1 MTFVLHPFL
10 YSLQLKKQKK
20 MKNTGTKRLIISK
33 KKIIMKEKEK
43 KTHFMLAT
51 IFLKHCCKGPCG
63 SLVEE
68 GITYFGVVVAQIPDV
83 DSAESCASLC
93 KEEVKCLFWTF
104 KIIKQLC
111 KLKSSHTRTESNDNK
126 ISGLKPCE

>member
-1 MTFVLHPFL
+1 
-10 YSLQLKKQKK
+10 
-20 MKNTGTKRLIISK
+20 
-33 KKIIMKEKEK
+33 MKEKEK

-104 KIIKQLC
+104 KIIKQLY
-111 KLKSSHTRTESNDNK
+111 KNTKGRQIIHTNVQLTEVST
-126 ISGLKPCE
+126 C